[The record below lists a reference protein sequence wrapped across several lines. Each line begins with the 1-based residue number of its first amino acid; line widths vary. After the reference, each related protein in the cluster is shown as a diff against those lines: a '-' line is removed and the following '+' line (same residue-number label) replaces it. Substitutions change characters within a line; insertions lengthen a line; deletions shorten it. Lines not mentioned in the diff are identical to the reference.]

1 MLYLTWIVC
10 LFLCSEP
17 MFTFDLNNSVGD
29 VAWAPYASTVFAACT
44 TDGRVR
50 KEITLFNFATNC
62 SKDASQQML
71 FVKYDQ

>member
-1 MLYLTWIVC
+1 
-10 LFLCSEP
+10 

-50 KEITLFNFATNC
+50 NNTVLHCFGRQTAVFH
-62 SKDASQQML
+62 KD
-71 FVKYDQ
+71 F

>member
-1 MLYLTWIVC
+1 
-10 LFLCSEP
+10 

-50 KEITLFNFATNC
+50 YNTTYIVLVDKLRCFTRIF
-62 SKDASQQML
+62 SP
-71 FVKYDQ
+71 